1 VEVVVGMEVEI
12 EDLGF
17 VEEVDLHVDR
27 MGLEHEG

>member
-27 MGLEHEG
+27 MELEHEG